1 MYTECSKPFGE
12 KLSKTT
18 TILSLIHYT
27 CKIMIT
33 NLNYILS
40 QELMI
45 NVTKKSTSSNRDK
58 MAILDEVMKNE
69 KII

>member
-1 MYTECSKPFGE
+1 
-12 KLSKTT
+12 
-18 TILSLIHYT
+18 
-27 CKIMIT
+27 MIT
-33 NLNYILS
+33 YLNYMLS

-45 NVTKKSTSSNRDK
+45 NVIKKSTSSNRDK